1 MKDLAH
7 IALQIVPPCAVILAF
22 IGMIL
27 LIEGELWGAIL
38 VVVAAGL
45 ALYAIVKYLAEQKQI
60 EGVSNEP

>member
-1 MKDLAH
+1 MKDLAQ

-38 VVVAAGL
+38 VIVAAGL
-45 ALYAIVKYLAEQKQI
+45 ALVALLKYLGEQKQI
-60 EGVSNEP
+60 NRQASE

>member
-1 MKDLAH
+1 MKDLAQ
-7 IALQIVPPCAVILAF
+7 IALQIIPPCAVIQAF

-38 VVVAAGL
+38 VAVAAGL
-45 ALYAIVKYLAEQKQI
+45 ALYAIVKYLGEQKQI